1 MQKIEWTPERVE
13 QLKTLYPDNTAQI
26 VGEIMGLRT
35 RQIYNKVSQ
44 LGLTKSLAFW
54 ESDRTGRIERGTT
67 NPAMAATRF
76 KAGHSTWNAGHKG
89 WQAGGRSTETQFQKG
104 VMQGAAAAK
113 YKPIGSM
120 RISKD
125 GYLERKVT
133 DDPSIYPA
141 RRWVAFHRLVWVAT
155 NGPVPEGHLVV
166 FKPRMATTDLEQIT
180 LEKLDCITRAEN
192 MRRNSFR
199 TRNPE
204 LAGLYQL
211 KGAINR
217 QLNRIKKEANE
228 QPTHQ

>member
-13 QLKTLYPDNTAQI
+13 QLRTLYPDNTAQT

-54 ESDRTGRIERGTT
+54 ESDKSGRAARGRH
-67 NPAMAATRF
+67 NPAIASTQF
-76 KAGHSTWNAGHKG
+76 KTGQKSWNSGKKG
-89 WQAGGRSTETQFQKG
+89 WTAGGRSAETRFQKG
-104 VMQGAAAAK
+104 QMRGAAHHN
-113 YKPIGSM
+113 YKPIGSH

-125 GYLERKVT
+125 GYLERKVS
-133 DDPSIYPA
+133 DDQTIRPA
-141 RRWVAFHRLVWVAT
+141 RRWMAFHRLVWVAT
-155 NGPVPEGHLVV
+155 NGPVPDGHVVV
-166 FKPRMATTDLEQIT
+166 FKLGMATTDPEQIT
-180 LEKLDCITRAEN
+180 IDKVDCITRAEN
-192 MRRNSFR
+192 MRRNSPR

-228 QPTHQ
+228 QSTHQ

>member
-13 QLKTLYPDNTAQI
+13 QLRTLYPDNTAQT

-54 ESDRTGRIERGTT
+54 ESDLSGRAARGRQ
-67 NPAMAATRF
+67 NPAIASTQF
-76 KAGHSTWNAGHKG
+76 KAGQKSWNSGKKG
-89 WQAGGRSTETQFQKG
+89 WTAGGRSAETRFQKG
-104 VMQGAAAAK
+104 AMRGAAQSN
-113 YKPIGSM
+113 YKPIGSH

-125 GYLERKVT
+125 GYLERKVS
-133 DDPSIYPA
+133 DDQNIRPA
-141 RRWVAFHRLVWVAT
+141 RRWMAFHRLVWEKE
-155 NGPVPEGHLVV
+155 NGPVPDGHVVV
-166 FKPRMATTDLEQIT
+166 FKLGMATTDPEQIT
-180 LEKLDCITRAEN
+180 LDKVDCITRAEN

-199 TRNPE
+199 VRNPE

-217 QLNRIKKEANE
+217 QLNRIKKEADE
-228 QPTHQ
+228 QSTHQ